1 MLLSE
6 LDEAKV
12 PLELVRAMLREILLA
27 IVTLRVDV
35 VAEAGNCPPPLSKK
49 VEIRAVRERIMVF
62 VLEEGIIEELI
73 AEELIMLLFISSL
86 LIIFLLILF
95 ILMLFIPIL
104 SLFYT

>member
-35 VAEAGNCPPPLSKK
+35 VAEAGNAPPHLAK
-49 VEIRAVRERIMVF
+49 R
-62 VLEEGIIEELI
+62 
-73 AEELIMLLFISSL
+73 
-86 LIIFLLILF
+86 
-95 ILMLFIPIL
+95 
-104 SLFYT
+104 

>member
-35 VAEAGNCPPPLSKK
+35 VAEAGCIANPLARKAPAIPTASQT
-49 VEIRAVRERIMVF
+49 ASF
-62 VLEEGIIEELI
+62 
-73 AEELIMLLFISSL
+73 FID
-86 LIIFLLILF
+86 
-95 ILMLFIPIL
+95 
-104 SLFYT
+104 